1 MKITDVK
8 VDGFGIWSDLTIDQ
22 LGEHLTVFYGPNEA
36 GKTTLMQF
44 VRAVLYGYADE
55 RRQYAPP
62 VYGGVA
68 GGKLTIRS
76 LNGQYDIIRQGPNT
90 DHPDDRGA
98 LDLFSSDGSLQRDH
112 LLDTLLSNLDEP
124 IFNNVFAIGLRELQE
139 LATLNETD
147 AAEQL
152 YKLSSGLD
160 RVSLVDV
167 LRDLEMARDAISGSK
182 EIRSKLAQLFHERDR
197 LRAEIEDRANA
208 GRRWGKLSSDL
219 TLMSQEIGNLQ
230 RRITDEQHRSKLM
243 ETALQVEERWRERI
257 RVAVEMEQSRPP
269 QHVAKDALEKLDQFN
284 GLIAER
290 EKRLED
296 LHAQRTRLRAEAATF
311 PINRELWNYR
321 SRIEALQ
328 EHGPWLS
335 SLSKHVHRLDAE
347 IQLLDAEVQGTLRE
361 QLAATTGEL
370 TASPSSNASDITH
383 QSDHESSSTRVA
395 PQAST
400 TDQQIPADLTTESIE
415 VLRKTA
421 RAAKEATRRLQDAK
435 DDQNQCARSLE
446 SIDSHMQR
454 EFQGVSGPNVA
465 VALRERGDLVTR
477 LRRRIQLKER
487 LERMNRSRSDAEE
500 DCLDLLD
507 APDLPLVQ
515 FAGCAGLLSVGIV
528 VFLMPWFFASFAQ
541 VALVLRLTGGA
552 VALCA
557 WLLKHYFQK
566 LTREELED
574 LQRQLDQLKTQIK
587 KAESDC
593 NELDKSLP

>member
-55 RRQYAPP
+55 RRQYATP

-90 DHPDDRGA
+90 GHPDDRGA

-197 LRAEIEDRANA
+197 LRTEIEDRANA

-269 QHVAKDALEKLDQFN
+269 QHVAE
-284 GLIAER
+284 
-290 EKRLED
+290 
-296 LHAQRTRLRAEAATF
+296 
-311 PINRELWNYR
+311 
-321 SRIEALQ
+321 
-328 EHGPWLS
+328 
-335 SLSKHVHRLDAE
+335 
-347 IQLLDAEVQGTLRE
+347 
-361 QLAATTGEL
+361 
-370 TASPSSNASDITH
+370 
-383 QSDHESSSTRVA
+383 
-395 PQAST
+395 
-400 TDQQIPADLTTESIE
+400 
-415 VLRKTA
+415 
-421 RAAKEATRRLQDAK
+421 
-435 DDQNQCARSLE
+435 
-446 SIDSHMQR
+446 
-454 EFQGVSGPNVA
+454 
-465 VALRERGDLVTR
+465 
-477 LRRRIQLKER
+477 
-487 LERMNRSRSDAEE
+487 
-500 DCLDLLD
+500 
-507 APDLPLVQ
+507 
-515 FAGCAGLLSVGIV
+515 
-528 VFLMPWFFASFAQ
+528 
-541 VALVLRLTGGA
+541 
-552 VALCA
+552 
-557 WLLKHYFQK
+557 
-566 LTREELED
+566 
-574 LQRQLDQLKTQIK
+574 
-587 KAESDC
+587 
-593 NELDKSLP
+593 